1 MSHGKT
7 LPVSYSRNT
16 VVSILSWL
24 FAFQSC
30 AEHMHHFARCLVTS
44 YLRKLFSLQFAWV
57 FTLSLSHKQPLQL
70 NPTINTGYKRLNKI
84 TNKFGIELKPTKQ
97 IVVNYNFTI
106 LMYVL
111 SPIFTYVVFFLS
123 LYICFFLLV
132 CNLLFLFHT
141 KMPWWVLFKVFQKYR
156 LSKSTYHKLSSCK
169 VFQEFVLG

>member
-111 SPIFTYVVFFLS
+111 SPIFTYVVFFS
-123 LYICFFLLV
+123 LYTHVSYYLYTIYYFCFTLRCLDEFCLKCFRNTGCQSLLVINFLLA
-132 CNLLFLFHT
+132 
-141 KMPWWVLFKVFQKYR
+141 KRFKS
-156 LSKSTYHKLSSCK
+156 LC
-169 VFQEFVLG
+169 